1 MKPPRRQFLHLA
13 AGAAALPALP
23 HIASGQAYPTRP
35 VRLIVGFPAGTAPD
49 VVARLLGQ
57 YLSERFGQPF
67 VIENRPGASSNI
79 ATEAVAR
86 ASPDGYMLL
95 WVTTA
100 NAINVTLY
108 DKLNFN
114 FIRDIAP
121 VATVDQQPFV
131 MAANPSVPAMTVPE
145 FIVYAKS
152 NPGKITM
159 ASAGSGSAAHVFG
172 ALFMMLAGVDMIHVP
187 YRGNPLP
194 DLLSGQV
201 QVFFGPIQAL
211 LDYVRTGKL
220 RALAVTTAKRSE
232 ALPQIP
238 SMADVVPGYE
248 ASGWQGV
255 GVPKST
261 PPDIVARLNQE
272 INATLANPQ
281 MKARLANLG
290 DTTFT
295 NSPADFGKL
304 ISDDI
309 EKWGKV
315 IRAANI
321 KAD

>member
-1 MKPPRRQFLHLA
+1 
-13 AGAAALPALP
+13 
-23 HIASGQAYPTRP
+23 
-35 VRLIVGFPAGTAPD
+35 
-49 VVARLLGQ
+49 
-57 YLSERFGQPF
+57 
-67 VIENRPGASSNI
+67 
-79 ATEAVAR
+79 
-86 ASPDGYMLL
+86 
-95 WVTTA
+95 
-100 NAINVTLY
+100 
-108 DKLNFN
+108 
-114 FIRDIAP
+114 
-121 VATVDQQPFV
+121 
-131 MAANPSVPAMTVPE
+131 
-145 FIVYAKS
+145 
-152 NPGKITM
+152 M